1 VCGEWHSLQAV
12 QRCSWHHPCMAKLYH
27 LHQSRI
33 SSWPPLSPSQSLLSL
48 VCGSLSVLILYIYFF
63 SCFVL
68 SPTSTLLSPS
78 FFSVA
83 KKTLNHAFQLMGLF
97 LFINMELEKFEIL
110 VSFLFL
116 LFPELPDGSTWECM
130 DVFIFR

>member
-1 VCGEWHSLQAV
+1 MAFATSSATLQLASSLHGEALSSSSKSNIFMASPVTFSVSTLSGLWLPLCSHS
-12 QRCSWHHPCMAKLYH
+12 
-27 LHQSRI
+27 I
-33 SSWPPLSPSQSLLSL
+33 
-48 VCGSLSVLILYIYFF
+48 YIFF

-83 KKTLNHAFQLMGLF
+83 KKTLNHVFQLMGLF